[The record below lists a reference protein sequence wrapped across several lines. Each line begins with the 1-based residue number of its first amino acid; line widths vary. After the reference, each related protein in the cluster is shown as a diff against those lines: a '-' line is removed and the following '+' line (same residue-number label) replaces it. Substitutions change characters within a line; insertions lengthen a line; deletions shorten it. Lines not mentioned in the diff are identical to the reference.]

1 MHVSVVEILY
11 FSEPYV
17 ISRVMETNEVELKDI
32 DDDAS
37 SDAALDTADPLP
49 VEFEQKH
56 KSMWDEFLEGI
67 SLRGRMIHVLL
78 GTAFF
83 HFTLPVI
90 LPWIQANGRVR
101 QSAGGPAGN
110 VFNIEELTALFI
122 KVGVGS
128 AIGSMVMAM
137 LVMKL
142 IRGFPR
148 DTPFKEFPHVLGG
161 AIFGAPLAL
170 LNIPGYMAM
179 AYLPMDRFWL
189 PRYILLFAYT
199 GVVCGAWTGWQA
211 YKEHHPDRGM
221 LPELSIWSFIETVL
235 AIAFIGVIFLPWEQL
250 YPGMLKM
257 LRG

>member
-1 MHVSVVEILY
+1 
-11 FSEPYV
+11 
-17 ISRVMETNEVELKDI
+17 MESKDVELEDI
-32 DDDAS
+32 DAS
-37 SDAALDTADPLP
+37 SESALDSADPLP
-49 VEFEQKH
+49 VEFEKKQT
-56 KSMWDEFLEGI
+56 SAWDEFLEGI
-67 SLRGRMIHVLL
+67 SLRGRMLHALV

-83 HFTLPVI
+83 HFTLPVM
-90 LPWIQANGRVR
+90 LPWLKASGKLR
-101 QSAGGPAGN
+101 QSDGTAAGSLW
-110 VFNIEELTALFI
+110 NIDELTALFV
-122 KVGVGS
+122 KVGTGS

-170 LNIPGYMAM
+170 MNIPGYMAM

-211 YKEHHPDRGM
+211 YRENHTERGM
-221 LPELSIWSFIETVL
+221 LPELSVWSFIETLL
-235 AIAFIGVIFLPWEQL
+235 AIGFISLFFLPWQNL
-250 YPGMLKM
+250 LPIMKNWLG
-257 LRG
+257 